1 MALTEIIVDSQ
12 AYEVICK
19 TETEVQ
25 KFSLYA
31 VPSDVAYKELQRF
44 SQFIYDNYANKL
56 LGTPITIDGVPYDS
70 IQTVLTALAANGTND
85 VVAGSA
91 KWLTSGGAY
100 KDKTSSVAEGSK
112 KVITA
117 HGAHQDKTN
126 SVQEG
131 STKNLTALG
140 AYFHKYFNVPYN
152 ASDTDTRVMT
162 AKGMFADKRSTATAD
177 SMRNF
182 TSGGAWD
189 YFAGSKTFEI
199 WLGKVFGTQL
209 TNAWGRVS
217 TIRTNDFAGRAEG
230 KGSDTVIVAATA
242 SGMYYST
249 NSRSFAET
257 DSGAV
262 NFTCCHYANG
272 IFVAGSDTNGLYW
285 SEDGRAWHQATG
297 IFDNP
302 ENSIYEVQYT
312 PEVYTVD
319 YLGGKWLAGC
329 HGASGSNS
337 RYALLISDDGKT
349 WSSGAIQ
356 EDRTVKTMA
365 YGEYTINGTAYKY
378 WLIGGDYILRY
389 SSDLVSWSGNLTGGY
404 TKSKIIFVP
413 RFKKF
418 IITTPEPNS
427 SDTAIWYFDTILHT
441 DTEGIPAALGVN
453 DVHYGY
459 TKCVAATKEGIY
471 WSADGVN
478 WAQSE
483 NATTGEYN
491 KVFYAN
497 GMWLAGTVGGT
508 YIRNSSNN
516 GINWHEVYNMTLEP
530 TVIKHFN
537 GTWLLGTANGAWH
550 SDFVDLGY
558 VYA

>member
-85 VVAGSA
+85 VVEGSI

-100 KDKTSSVAEGSK
+100 KDKISSVTEGSK

-117 HGAHQDKTN
+117 HGAYQDKTN

-162 AKGMFADKRSTATAD
+162 AKGMFADKRSIAIAD
-177 SMRNF
+177 SVRNF

-189 YFAGSKTFEI
+189 YFTGSKTFEI

-209 TNAWGRVS
+209 TNSWGRIS
-217 TIRTNDFAGRAEG
+217 TIRTNDFAGTTEG
-230 KGSDTVIVAATA
+230 NGIVAATA
-242 SGMYYST
+242 SGVYYSSNGRGFT
-249 NSRSFAET
+249 ET

-285 SEDGRAWHQATG
+285 SEDGRVWHRATG
-297 IFDNP
+297 VFDNP

-312 PEVYTVD
+312 PEVYTVS

-329 HGASGSNS
+329 HGASGNNP

-349 WSSGAIQ
+349 WSSGVLR

-378 WLIGGDYILRY
+378 WFIGGEYILRY
-389 SSDLVSWSGNLTGGY
+389 SSDLSSWSNNLTSLGI
-404 TKSKIIFVP
+404 SKIIFVS

-418 IITTPEPNS
+418 IMTTPEPS
-427 SDTAIWYFDTILHT
+427 SSGTSSKYGMHYFDTEWHNV
-441 DTEGIPAALGVN
+441 DSIPDALGVN

-459 TKCVAATKEGIY
+459 ARCVAATKEGLY
-471 WSADGVN
+471 WSTDGVN
-478 WAQSE
+478 WTRSE
-483 NATTGEYN
+483 NAATGEYN

-497 GMWLAGTVGGT
+497 GMWLAGTAGGA

-516 GINWHEVYNMTLEP
+516 GVNWHEIYGMTTEP
-530 TVIKHFN
+530 TIIKHFN
-537 GTWLLGTANGAWH
+537 GAWLLGTANGAWH